1 MQDQYGR
8 KIEYLRISVTDKCN
22 FRCVYCMPED
32 GVEYIEHEEVM
43 RFEEVLRVC
52 RCAVQL
58 GIHEIKITGGE
69 PLVRHGVCDLIRQIS
84 AIDGIDSVTLT
95 TNGYLLRQYLP
106 QLKSAGVTGINV
118 SLDTL
123 DPQHFHQITRNDGL
137 SEVLAGIK
145 EAVSIGI
152 PSVKINCVPMRGN
165 QDDFVGVAML
175 AKDAPVHVRFIEL
188 MPIGMGQEFDRI
200 SQEQMI
206 ENLEA
211 RIGKLIPVQEHLG
224 NGPAVY
230 YKADGFLGRIGFI
243 SAISHEFCQD
253 CNRIRMTVDGYLK
266 LCLNYS
272 SHINVRDYIRSGAT
286 DEELEH
292 FLKAAIYGKPRH
304 HGFLEKN
311 NAEKESRKMV
321 EIGG

>member
-1 MQDQYGR
+1 
-8 KIEYLRISVTDKCN
+8 
-22 FRCVYCMPED
+22 
-32 GVEYIEHEEVM
+32 
-43 RFEEVLRVC
+43 
-52 RCAVQL
+52 
-58 GIHEIKITGGE
+58 
-69 PLVRHGVCDLIRQIS
+69 
-84 AIDGIDSVTLT
+84 
-95 TNGYLLRQYLP
+95 
-106 QLKSAGVTGINV
+106 
-118 SLDTL
+118 
-123 DPQHFHQITRNDGL
+123 
-137 SEVLAGIK
+137 
-145 EAVSIGI
+145 
-152 PSVKINCVPMRGN
+152 
-165 QDDFVGVAML
+165 
-175 AKDAPVHVRFIEL
+175 